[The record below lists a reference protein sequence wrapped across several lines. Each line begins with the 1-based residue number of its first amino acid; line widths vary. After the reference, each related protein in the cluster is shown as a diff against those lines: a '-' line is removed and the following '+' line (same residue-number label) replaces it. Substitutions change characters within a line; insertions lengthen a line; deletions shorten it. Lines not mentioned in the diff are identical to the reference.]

1 MENFEFQK
9 YRDDLAQKIT
19 QEPDH
24 TKRREI
30 LSLEKMTPEYQE
42 AKKLRRLEFGS
53 EKNKNDNDQL
63 ISYAEEHYGEYKI
76 FTDELRDLI
85 NTIVANRNEFETV
98 TKANIPEELLNQIL
112 DFCEGMPNEQ
122 IESLLN
128 RANFNYENLLAG
140 EVDEYTKAK
149 LITEAVLKAKS
160 YDLAVE
166 ENRGKEIDFIG
177 FEKDQDIPDAKDF
190 IYQTFSRGLLEKCLI
205 SKIDY
210 NADKVNVALNGTDY
224 VLPIEIYS
232 DWQKIMPGVKN
243 HKYRAESMVLWNTD
257 PKFSKKFIPTPI
269 RFFSFYGEEPN
280 KLDYLKD
287 VLDEKKMRQYKL
299 GTIAHEVAHHIYEYL
314 IDADKRNNWKE
325 IVDRS
330 GSITNYAQAYKNH
343 NFKYDE
349 FFTEA
354 VRLKTTVPDYLERNF
369 PEINQFITDNFP
381 EIQAPIL

>member
-1 MENFEFQK
+1 
-9 YRDDLAQKIT
+9 
-19 QEPDH
+19 
-24 TKRREI
+24 
-30 LSLEKMTPEYQE
+30 MTPEYQE